1 MLDPLQLRVPYTIR
15 LTHPDNSVSIRGWDI
30 ILIPDWTIPVAPAGD
45 WSLAHQPT
53 NSCDNTQTTIKV
65 WITHMVDLGID
76 GVLWPAQLNTK
87 GFWWQVSKT
96 FSPVLLHHNAKVKV
110 FIQGNHMF
118 QRAQLFEW
126 TLILTHNFIS
136 WDSLDLRVKL
146 IKQSKCNTVL
156 VICSGW
162 GRGEKRKN

>member
-1 MLDPLQLRVPYTIR
+1 MLDQLQLRVSSTIR
-15 LTHPDNSVSIRGWDI
+15 LSHPDNSVSIRGWDI

-53 NSCDNTQTTIKV
+53 NSCDNTHTTIEV

-76 GVLWPAQLNTK
+76 GVLWPAESNTK
-87 GFWWQVSKT
+87 EFRWQVSKT

-110 FIQGNHMF
+110 FIQGNHVPEGSIIRMS
-118 QRAQLFEW
+118 
-126 TLILTHNFIS
+126 TNFIS
-136 WDSLDLRVKL
+136 WDSLDLRVKM
-146 IKQSKCNTVL
+146 IKQSKCNTVS

-162 GRGEKRKN
+162 ASG